1 MANYFNNQR
10 MLAQH
15 AQRRYQ
21 KSGKKTTEQ
30 LFDDARTQTAEMMH
44 LCIWT
49 ALSVG
54 LGIPEEKV
62 NAVAE
67 WADRYSAMYINSQK
81 VQGPEAAKKELKE
94 QTDGLLPHGFILP
107 VGRAPKKKRDWDILT
122 AQRQAGEMVAR
133 LHARAMNKALSFDG
147 KQIDRVLWLAGDIY
161 REKVKE
167 AGK

>member
-67 WADRYSAMYINSQK
+67 WADRYSAMYINAQK

-94 QTDGLLPHGFILP
+94 QTDAFLPHSFILP
-107 VGRAPKKKRDWDILT
+107 AAKAPRKNRDWDILA

-133 LHARAMNKALSFDG
+133 LYARAMNKALSFDG